1 MKGTIHVD
9 DVGWS
14 IVLLCMLT
22 PVSLFFTLNGLALR
36 SFSRL
41 KLQDTFRSAG
51 RENVMDDFLE
61 HAEELTLT
69 CGFFRIIL
77 NTGIIFILFFL
88 LQRKHYILTFIVTIL
103 FVETCTLLIPH
114 AWAKHAGE
122 YILPRTYRLL
132 KLCMTIIK
140 PILIVFFLHDRFVKR
155 LSGVPETNPEQAQEE
170 RQEEILNLVE
180 QGRIE
185 GIVDKEE
192 LEMIENVLELDE
204 TVAEEIMTP
213 RTDLIAIGVNDDLQ
227 TILET
232 ICDKGHSRIPI
243 YEENIDN
250 IIGLIY
256 AKDLL
261 TEIGKDAK
269 AFKLRDKIREAFFV
283 PESKP
288 LRDLLHEFQD
298 QKLHIAIVLDEYGG
312 TAGIVT
318 IEDILEELVG
328 EITDEYEKTPSE
340 SYKKIDDLTFDVDA
354 RMYIDDVNEELEI
367 ELPEEEDY
375 DTIGGFVFSH
385 LGYIP
390 KVGEHFEYSDL
401 TITITAAGPRVVKKV
416 RIKKTPQETKE

>member
-1 MKGTIHVD
+1 MD

-14 IVLLCMLT
+14 IVLLCVLT

-41 KLQDTFRSAG
+41 KLQDAFRAAG
-51 RENVMDDFLE
+51 RENMMDDFLE
-61 HAEELTLT
+61 HAERLTLT

-77 NTGIIFILFFL
+77 NTVIIFVLFIL
-88 LQRKHYILTFIVTIL
+88 LQGKHYILTFIVTIVFIEL
-103 FVETCTLLIPH
+103 CTLLIPH

-122 YILPRTYRLL
+122 YILPRTYPAL
-132 KLCMTIIK
+132 KICMTIVK
-140 PILIVFFLHDRFVKR
+140 PILIAFALHDRFVKR
-155 LSGVPETNPEQAQEE
+155 LAGVPETNPEQAQEE

-192 LEMIENVLELDE
+192 LEMIESVLELDE

-213 RTDLIAIGVNDDLQ
+213 RTDLIAIEANDDLP

-232 ICDKGHSRIPI
+232 ICDKGHSRIPV

-261 TEIGKDAK
+261 TEIGKDPAT
-269 AFKLRDKIREAFFV
+269 FKLKDKIREAYFV

-340 SYKKIDDLTFDVDA
+340 SYKKIDENTFDVDA
-354 RMYIDDVNEELEI
+354 RMYIDDVNYELDI
-367 ELPEEEDY
+367 KLPEEEDY

-390 KVGEHFEYSDL
+390 KVGEHFEYGGL
-401 TITITAAGPRVVKKV
+401 TITITVAGPRVVNEL
-416 RIKKTPQETKE
+416 RIKKKPPETKE